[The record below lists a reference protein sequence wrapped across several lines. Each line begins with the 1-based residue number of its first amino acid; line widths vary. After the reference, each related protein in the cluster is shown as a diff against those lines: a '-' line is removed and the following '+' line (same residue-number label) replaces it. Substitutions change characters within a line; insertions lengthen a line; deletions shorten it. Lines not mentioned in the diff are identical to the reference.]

1 MKVTILTVSFNR
13 GDVIRGAMES
23 VVSQDYDSIEY
34 IVIDGGSTDNTG
46 DEVRAVRKRV
56 NAPEFKASH
65 PGFSFRA
72 VSEPDHGMYDALNKG
87 LRMATGDIVGW
98 VHSDDFLFDEHAVS
112 DIVKAFGEEGVELVY
127 ANGVYVDSKNLNRVV
142 RDWRG
147 APFLRRK
154 VAAGWLPLHPTC
166 FMRRDVIMQD
176 VLYDTRYS
184 IASDTEFL
192 VHYLYEKDL
201 KVKFLDRYV
210 VKMRM
215 GGRSTNGRSFWKMFR
230 EDIDVYDSLGMHGF
244 LLKVLKMLWKVPQ
257 YVRPILNGHQLPRR

>member
-23 VVSQDYDSIEY
+23 VLAQNYDNIEY
-34 IVIDGGSTDNTG
+34 IVVDGGSTDNTAN
-46 DEVRAVRKRV
+46 EVRAVRERV
-56 NAPEFKASH
+56 EAREFKAAH
-65 PGFSFRA
+65 PMFSFHA

-98 VHSDDFLFDEHAVS
+98 VHSDDFLFDNHVVG
-112 DIVKAFGEEGVELVY
+112 DIVKAFGNGGVDLVY
-127 ANGVYVDSKNLNRVV
+127 ANGVYVDSKRLDRVV

-166 FMRRDVIMQD
+166 FMRREIIMKD
-176 VLYDTRYS
+176 VLYDTSYS

-192 VHYLYEKDL
+192 VHYLYEKHL
-201 KVKFLDRYV
+201 RVKFLDRYV

-215 GGRSTNGRSFWKMFR
+215 GGRSTNGRSFWKMFH
-230 EDIDVYDSLGMHGF
+230 EDVDVYNSLGMHGL

-257 YVRPILNGHQLPRR
+257 YVRPVLNGHKLPQR